1 MSRPLSI
8 DQDARPTSPGPAEPI
23 ILPGADNQAAAYAAL
38 LKQWADA
45 DEAEDARDW
54 ERIRAA
60 LQETR
65 RAAGER
71 LLFPE

>member
-1 MSRPLSI
+1 MS
-8 DQDARPTSPGPAEPI
+8 QQQARGQGAPPTSTGGPDPI
-23 ILPGADNQAAAYAAL
+23 ILPGAEDQAAAY
-38 LKQWADA
+38 
-45 DEAEDARDW
+45 
-54 ERIRAA
+54 AA

>member
-1 MSRPLSI
+1 MTQPVARDRETRPPS
-8 DQDARPTSPGPAEPI
+8 AGGAEPI
-23 ILPGADNQAAAYAAL
+23 ILPGAEDQAAAYAAL
-38 LKQWADA
+38 LQRWASA

-54 ERIRAA
+54 ARVRAA

>member
-1 MSRPLSI
+1 MTQPVAR
-8 DQDARPTSPGPAEPI
+8 DREARPTSAGGAEPI
-23 ILPGADNQAAAYAAL
+23 ILPGAEDQAAAYAAL
-38 LKQWADA
+38 LQRWADA
-45 DEAEDARDW
+45 DETEDARDW
-54 ERIRAA
+54 ARVRAA